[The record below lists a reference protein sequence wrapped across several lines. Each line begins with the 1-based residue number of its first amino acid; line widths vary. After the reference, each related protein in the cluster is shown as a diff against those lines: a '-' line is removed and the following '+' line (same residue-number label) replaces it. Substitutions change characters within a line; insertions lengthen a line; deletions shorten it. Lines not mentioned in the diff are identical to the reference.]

1 MVTDDAT
8 KSFELL
14 LLGPQANLFE
24 IAGDSLYLKAGTS
37 IDFETFSQISTQIST
52 FEPDLIGSQ
61 SITREFILAV
71 GDVNEAPS
79 AITLSTEL
87 PFIPEGPIEEQTL
100 VASFS
105 IDDDA
110 IGTNVVTVS
119 GDGSDLFEI
128 DGNNLYLKAGVTL
141 DFETKSLYDIT
152 VGAADEAVPGSTAVS
167 ASLSLEVLDVN
178 YIQTAIEAR
187 GAVEFGTDSEGN
199 LYAGDSPITFA
210 DAAVQTAFRA
220 WEIVEA
226 DTVDGQNIVYGRHT
240 SGHLHRLP
248 ANESWALYGM
258 ERIGNAASIVL
269 PSRPT
274 PVSAPSALRAPI
286 ELNGSVGLFRDGL
299 GQLYAATLA
308 TETAAQ
314 PTPLAKDG
322 SPVTQSPEP
331 GYQAIAV
338 ETVDGINQLLLRNH
352 FGQLKIWQ
360 FSVEWVF
367 ESESGPY
374 EAGSTDANNAEIVFG
389 IDATLDGGIGS

>member
-1 MVTDDAT
+1 V
-8 KSFELL
+8 
-14 LLGPQANLFE
+14 
-24 IAGDSLYLKAGTS
+24 
-37 IDFETFSQISTQIST
+37 
-52 FEPDLIGSQ
+52 
-61 SITREFILAV
+61 
-71 GDVNEAPS
+71 
-79 AITLSTEL
+79 
-87 PFIPEGPIEEQTL
+87 
-100 VASFS
+100 
-105 IDDDA
+105 
-110 IGTNVVTVS
+110 
-119 GDGSDLFEI
+119 
-128 DGNNLYLKAGVTL
+128 
-141 DFETKSLYDIT
+141 
-152 VGAADEAVPGSTAVS
+152 
-167 ASLSLEVLDVN
+167 
-178 YIQTAIEAR
+178 
-187 GAVEFGTDSEGN
+187 
-199 LYAGDSPITFA
+199 PITF
-210 DAAVQTAFRA
+210 DSNPLTPVFRA

-226 DTVDGQNIVYGRHT
+226 DTVDGQNILYGRHT

-248 ANESWALYGM
+248 ADESWALYGM

-331 GYQAIAV
+331 GFQAIAV
-338 ETVDGINQLLLRNH
+338 EAVNGLNQLLLRNR

-374 EAGSTDANNAEIVFG
+374 EAGSTEANNAETVFG

>member
-1 MVTDDAT
+1 MLPHSARIP
-8 KSFELL
+8 
-14 LLGPQANLFE
+14 G
-24 IAGDSLYLKAGTS
+24 
-37 IDFETFSQISTQIST
+37 
-52 FEPDLIGSQ
+52 
-61 SITREFILAV
+61 EFILAV

-87 PFIPEGPIEEQTL
+87 PFIPEGPIEERTL

-128 DGNNLYLKAGVTL
+128 DGDNLYLKAGVTL
-141 DFETKSLYDIT
+141 DFETKSLFDIT

-167 ASLSLEVLDVN
+167 ASLSLEVLNVN

-210 DAAVQTAFRA
+210 DVAVQTAFRA

-226 DTVDGQNIVYGRHT
+226 DTVDGQNILYGRHT

-248 ANESWALYGM
+248 ADESWALYGM

-286 ELNGSVGLFRDGL
+286 DLNGSVGLFRDGL
-299 GQLYAATLA
+299 GQLYAATL
-308 TETAAQ
+308 TASSSN
-314 PTPLAKDG
+314 TPIPIRRGGVPL
-322 SPVTQSPEP
+322 TQSPQP
-331 GYQAIAV
+331 GYQVLAAAIGHRTYNLPLLGTV
-338 ETVDGINQLLLRNH
+338 TDETNQLLIRHAQGIELWDFDEQWNM
-352 FGQLKIWQ
+352 KAT
-360 FSVEWVF
+360 
-367 ESESGPY
+367 SGPHALDST
-374 EAGSTDANNAEIVFG
+374 EAIQAEIDFG
-389 IDATLDGGIGS
+389 IDLNRDGVIDNGT